1 MANAMQVARW
11 VVACVVML
19 GMSARASTLDES
31 ARIDLTGIVL
41 TEMLMG
47 LEDALRFD
55 ASVSPDAPVTMSV
68 VYDTQVEPTTVS
80 GTHAVYPAIT
90 SFEILFGNYRI
101 AGTSGTLSVYDN
113 APLNGSGEAV
123 DFIAFGFV
131 PDVLEGLLIDDQGQL
146 VPLAQAQGFT
156 LRTPTF
162 ATVTSEVLGGTDL
175 VVPQPDEPWSVIGGG
190 ADLVQTVAPFE
201 LSHSI
206 SFGISRWYVPEPGTA
221 LLLMALIVLPGRRG
235 LR

>member
-1 MANAMQVARW
+1 MASAMRMAGW
-11 VVACVVML
+11 VVACVVIWA
-19 GMSARASTLDES
+19 MSARASTPDGS

-41 TEMLMG
+41 TETLMG

-55 ASVSPDAPVTMSV
+55 ASAAPDAPVTMSI

-113 APLNGSGEAV
+113 APLNGSGESV
-123 DFIAFGFV
+123 DFIAFGLV
-131 PDVLEGLLIDDQGQL
+131 PEEWEGFLIDDQGQL

-162 ATVTSEVLGGTDL
+162 ATVSSEVLSGVDL
-175 VVPQPDEPWSVIGGG
+175 IVPQPDQSWSVIGGG

-206 SFGISRWYVPEPGTA
+206 SFGISRWYIPEPGTA
-221 LLLMALIVLPGRRG
+221 LLLAALIAWPGRRP